1 MNDPWMSWVYALV
14 PLLDPVLS
22 AITMLHIFR
31 ARDFSLGSRRVER
44 NCLLALQNRPR
55 GTRLDKSSP
64 LDKTRTGHLVRQ
76 SKHLPGVRGTEEN
89 INVCPAVQA
98 AKHCETILVI
108 HNVWDD
114 YYENTPL
121 LESTIYNIFFYL
133 RNVFNSVE
141 IL

>member
-1 MNDPWMSWVYALV
+1 MPWVYALL

-31 ARDFSLGSRRVER
+31 ARDFSLGSSRVER

-55 GTRLDKSSP
+55 GTQLDKSSP

-76 SKHLPGVRGTEEN
+76 SKHSPGVRGTEEN

-98 AKHCETILVI
+98 AKHCETILLVI

-121 LESTIYNIFFYL
+121 LESTIYNIFYL
-133 RNVFNSVE
+133 RNFFNSVE